1 MSEEKRRQLGRGLS
15 ALFGDENAD
24 YAELDRVRVSKPVPI
39 EFLQPGRFQPRRHFD
54 EAEIEGLVESIR
66 ANGILQPI
74 LVRRLPESPD
84 KFEIVAGE
92 RRWRAAQKAA
102 LHEVPVIVK
111 DLADGDALEIALV
124 ENLQRQDL
132 GPLEEA
138 DAYRRLMDEF
148 ENTQEDLARALGK
161 SRSHIANTIRLLDLP
176 ESVKKLVEDGKL
188 SAGHARAL
196 LGAKDP
202 EKLAHHIV
210 ARNLNVRQAETLAR
224 GDKEP
229 KRVRTG
235 KDADTKA
242 LESEVSKQLGLKVT
256 INHRGAGGVVMIGYH
271 TLDQLDEL
279 LRRLSQPA
287 PAGRG
292 KIGVTINAVS
302 RFGAE
307 TISPA
312 ARNDDA
318 EPAPDSDAR
327 ETAPDDAPDSAET
340 T

>member
-15 ALFGDENAD
+15 ALFGDESAD
-24 YAELDRVRVSKPVPI
+24 YAELDRVRVSKAVPI

-111 DLADGDALEIALV
+111 ELADGDALEIALV

-138 DAYRRLMDEF
+138 EAYRRLMEEF
-148 ENTQEDLARALGK
+148 GNTQEDLAGALGK

-176 ESVKKLVEDGKL
+176 EPVKKLVDEGKL

-196 LGAKDP
+196 LGAKEP
-202 EKLAHHIV
+202 EKLARQIV
-210 ARNLNVRQAETLAR
+210 ARNLNVRQTELLAR
-224 GDKEP
+224 GEKEG
-229 KRVRTG
+229 RRRAAG

-242 LESEVSKQLGLKVT
+242 LEAEVSNQLGLKVT

-271 TLDQLDEL
+271 TLEQLDDL

-287 PAGRG
+287 PPARP
-292 KIGVTINAVS
+292 KISVTVTSPS
-302 RFGAE
+302 RFASETKSADGESGAAE
-307 TISPA
+307 SGA
-312 ARNDDA
+312 AP
-318 EPAPDSDAR
+318 EPSK
-327 ETAPDDAPDSAET
+327 TAQR
-340 T
+340 